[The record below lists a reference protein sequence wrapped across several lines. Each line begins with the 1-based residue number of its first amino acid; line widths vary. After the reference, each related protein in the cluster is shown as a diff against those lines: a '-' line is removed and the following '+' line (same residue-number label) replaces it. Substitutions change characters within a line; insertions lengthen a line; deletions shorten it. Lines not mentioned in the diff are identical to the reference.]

1 VHLPTEKSFDCPF
14 SEKCLK
20 IDMQQGVQLLLLLVL
35 ASVRRTSTSPNFI
48 AWGNNNN
55 GQIGDGTSG
64 TNRLS
69 PVSVDLSRV
78 LPGATITSIFSGAYH
93 NVLLT
98 STGQAYAWGYNNC
111 GQIGDGTIA
120 VDRLSAVSV
129 DTTGVLKGKIITNI
143 ASGGFHTVALSS
155 VGQVYAWGLNNQ
167 GQIGDGT
174 SGTNRLSPISVDT
187 TGALNG
193 KIIINIAAGAFH
205 TIALSSSGQL
215 YAWGS
220 NDQGQIG
227 DGTNVTYR
235 LSPVS
240 IATNGKVFS
249 SVSAGAYYSMAL
261 SLSGQVYAWGNNN
274 YGQIGD
280 GTYGTN
286 RLSPVPVDVSGVL
299 NGKRIS
305 AIGCGLYHA
314 TAVSSTGSVYTWG
327 VNDQGQIGDGS
338 IIYRFSPVLVA
349 GLLSGKII
357 TNISCGGYHNTALS
371 SAGQA
376 YTWGNNN
383 YGQIGDGT
391 SGTNRLS
398 PVYVDTNGA
407 LNSKMIISVA
417 TGYYHVIAL
426 TASPATTSSASP
438 TTTSTALPTTTSTS
452 SPTNTSVPDYV
463 KYESGFNFDYLYIL
477 SVLVLIV
484 PIIII
489 LCCVIYCVRRHRVK
503 VNKSVQT
510 TPAQPT
516 SQELVNTYP
525 TPDAH
530 PIPQQPYANDPA
542 LYNSFAPNSSA
553 TTMGEPIYM
562 PYYAPQMSMQPNQD
576 MYMVPALPTSVN
588 QAHYILPPAYN
599 ESVYPNPYILTQD
612 SLPEFPDYPHYKL

>member
-155 VGQVYAWGLNNQ
+155 VGQVYAWGLN
-167 GQIGDGT
+167 
-174 SGTNRLSPISVDT
+174 
-187 TGALNG
+187 
-193 KIIINIAAGAFH
+193 
-205 TIALSSSGQL
+205 
-215 YAWGS
+215 
-220 NDQGQIG
+220 DQGQIG
-227 DGTNVTYR
+227 DGTNVTNR

-417 TGYYHVIAL
+417 TGYYHVIAI

-484 PIIII
+484 PIII
-489 LCCVIYCVRRHRVK
+489 LCCVIYYCVRRHRVK
-503 VNKSVQT
+503 AKDKSVQT
-510 TPAQPT
+510 TPAQPN
-516 SQELVNTYP
+516 SQELENTYP

-530 PIPQQPYANDPA
+530 PIPQQPYANEPA

-553 TTMGEPIYM
+553 TTTGEPIYM

-576 MYMVPALPTSVN
+576 MYMVPALPMSVN

-599 ESVYPNPYILTQD
+599 ESIYPNPYILTQD